1 MADFL
6 FRDGQ
11 ARTLTEKF
19 MRVNWT
25 LLLAIAVL
33 VAIGTV
39 SLYSTADG
47 SFHPWAEAHALR
59 FVICGALAITIALI
73 SPRVWMSLSVPI
85 YIIALLALALVP
97 WFGAEAMGAKRWIGI
112 AGVKFQPSEI
122 MKIGLLLALAAFYQ
136 WMPLEKVS
144 RPRYVALALFIIA
157 VPVVLTL
164 RQPDLGSAV
173 LFAVVGLA
181 VMFAAG
187 VSIWYFIAGGASVL
201 ALIPFIWSNL
211 HDYQR
216 QRIETFLNPEADP
229 LGAGYHIIQSKIA
242 FGAGGLS
249 GRGFMQGTQSQL
261 DFLPEKHTDFI
272 FTMIG
277 EEWGFIGCSLIL
289 LVFGL
294 ILLNLLWLSLRAKSP
309 FARLITFGTGMV
321 IFTYMFINI
330 AMVTGLVPVV
340 GVPLPFVSYGG
351 SSMVTLMV
359 SVGLAMSAYVH
370 ENERLNR
377 GRTHVHW

>member
-6 FRDGQ
+6 FSDGRS
-11 ARTLTEKF
+11 RTLTEKF
-19 MRVNWT
+19 ARVNWT
-25 LLLAIAVL
+25 LLLAIAAL

-59 FVICGALAITIALI
+59 FIVCAGVAITIALI
-73 SPRVWMSLSVPI
+73 GPQVWMSLAAPI
-85 YIIALLALALVP
+85 YIIALIALALVP
-97 WFGAEAMGAKRWIGI
+97 WFGAEAMGAKRWIGV
-112 AGVKFQPSEI
+112 GGLKFQPSEI
-122 MKIGLLLALAAFYQ
+122 MKIGLLLALASYYQ
-136 WMPLEKVS
+136 WLGSDRVS
-144 RPRYVALALFIIA
+144 RPRYVAFALLMIA

-173 LFAVVGLA
+173 LFGVVGMA
-181 VMFAAG
+181 VLFAAG
-187 VSIWYFIAGGASVL
+187 VSIWYFLIGGGGVL
-201 ALIPFIWSNL
+201 ALVPLIWANL

-216 QRIETFLNPEADP
+216 QRVETFLNPEADP

-249 GRGFMQGTQSQL
+249 GRGFMRGTQSQL

-277 EEWGFIGCSLIL
+277 EEWGFIGCALIL
-289 LVFGL
+289 MLFAL
-294 ILLNLLWLSLRAKSP
+294 ILLNLLWLGLRAKSSY
-309 FARLITFGTGMV
+309 ARLISFGAGMV
-321 IFTYMFINI
+321 IFTYMFINM

-359 SVGLAMSAYVH
+359 CIGLAMSAHVH
-370 ENERLNR
+370 ENERLDRNR
-377 GRTHVHW
+377 KYIDW

>member
-1 MADFL
+1 MAHTL
-6 FRDGQ
+6 FQNTREI
-11 ARTLTEKF
+11 TILEKF
-19 MRVNWT
+19 ARMNWT

-33 VAIGTV
+33 VAIGTA

-59 FVICGALAITIALI
+59 FLICVGLAVTIALI
-73 SPRVWMSLSVPI
+73 PPKFWMTVAAPV
-85 YIIALLALALVP
+85 YVVALTALALVP
-97 WFGAEAMGAKRWIGI
+97 VLGDEVMGAKRWIGF
-112 AGVKFQPSEI
+112 AGVRFQPSEI
-122 MKIGLLLALAAFYQ
+122 MKVGLLLLLASMYHWLPASDH
-136 WMPLEKVS
+136 S
-144 RPRYVALALFIIA
+144 RPRFVVLALLLIA
-157 VPVVLTL
+157 IPVALTL

-173 LFAVVGLA
+173 LFAVVGLS

-187 VSIWYFIAGGASVL
+187 ISIWYFVAGAVAVGA
-201 ALIPFIWSNL
+201 ALPLIWANL

-216 QRIETFLNPEADP
+216 QRVETFLNPEADP

-242 FGAGGLS
+242 FGAGGVS
-249 GRGFMQGTQSQL
+249 GRGFMGGTQSRL

-277 EEWGFIGCSLIL
+277 EEWGYIGCAFIL
-289 LVFGL
+289 AIFAVV
-294 ILLNLLWLSLRAKSP
+294 LLNLLWVSLSARQP
-309 FARLITFGTGMV
+309 FQRLMAFGTGMV

-359 SVGLAMSAYVH
+359 CVGLAMSAYVH
-370 ENERLNR
+370 RDMDR
-377 GRTHVHW
+377 PGAGHYGD

>member
-1 MADFL
+1 MAEFL
-6 FRDGQ
+6 FSDGQ
-11 ARTLTEKF
+11 ARTLTQKF
-19 MRVNWT
+19 ARVNWT
-25 LLLAIAVL
+25 LLLAIAML

-59 FVICGALAITIALI
+59 FVICAGLAITIALI
-73 SPRVWMSLSVPI
+73 TPQVWMSLAAPI
-85 YIIALLALALVP
+85 YIIALVALALVP
-97 WFGAEAMGAKRWIGI
+97 WFGAEAMGAKRWIGV
-112 AGVKFQPSEI
+112 GGLRFQPSEI
-122 MKIGLLLALAAFYQ
+122 MKIGVLLALASLYQ
-136 WMPLEKVS
+136 WLPEEKVS
-144 RPRYVALALFIIA
+144 RPRYLALAVLIIA

-173 LFAVVGLA
+173 LFGVVGLSIL
-181 VMFAAG
+181 FAAG
-187 VSIWYFIAGGASVL
+187 VSIWYFVLGGGAAL
-201 ALIPFIWSNL
+201 ALIPLIWANL

-216 QRIETFLNPEADP
+216 QRVETFLNPEADP

-242 FGAGGLS
+242 FGSGGLS
-249 GRGFMQGTQSQL
+249 GRGFMRGTQSQL

-277 EEWGFIGCSLIL
+277 EEWGFVGCSLIL
-289 LVFGL
+289 VLFGL
-294 ILLNLLWLSLRAKSP
+294 ILLNLLWLGLRAKTP
-309 FARLITFGTGMV
+309 FARLISFGTGML

-359 SVGLAMSAYVH
+359 CVGLVMSVYVH
-370 ENERLNR
+370 DKERFDR
-377 GRTHVHW
+377 GRTRVQW